1 MQYLLFDLSIR
12 FRVFASRISSY
23 QQIFESKFDIRE
35 DCIVENHAVSFD
47 YILKTFPMIDVK
59 VSKWASFLSLVFHAK
74 CNIFCL
80 ICLFMV
86 QFSAE

>member
-47 YILKTFPMIDVK
+47 YILKTFPMIDVR
-59 VSKWASFLSLVFHAK
+59 VSKLSKFPPVSFPRKMQHLLSDLFIYGPVF
-74 CNIFCL
+74 C
-80 ICLFMV
+80 
-86 QFSAE
+86 